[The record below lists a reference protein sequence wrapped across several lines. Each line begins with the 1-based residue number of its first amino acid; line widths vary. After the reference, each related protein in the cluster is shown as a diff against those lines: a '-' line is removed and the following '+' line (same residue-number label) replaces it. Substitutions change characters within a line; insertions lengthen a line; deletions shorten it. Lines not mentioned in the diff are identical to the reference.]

1 MPGFRLRAGMTSE
14 SSTVAL
20 EKQMAGGPLEGVRV
34 VDLTSVVVGPL
45 ATQILADHGAEVI
58 KVESKAGD
66 LVRVMNGKSVTPGM
80 GAKFLH
86 LNRNKRSIVLDLKQP
101 AGHAALM
108 KLIERT
114 DVLIW
119 NVRPPSMARLKLAY
133 GDVRAVNPKIIY
145 CGMFG
150 FGQDG
155 RYRDKPA
162 YDTIVQGS
170 AGMAALHHRAMGE
183 PRFVPMVVADKVV
196 GLIAVQ
202 MIAMALYR
210 RTQTNEGC
218 AIEIP
223 MFENLAKFVL
233 EEHMYLKTFEPPL
246 GGTGDPRLI
255 DPLGKPIPT
264 RDGWICISANTNDQ
278 AFAFFDAVGRPELKT
293 DPRFSSVPARFA
305 HVKEYFQIRMEA
317 LKTKTTAEWLEI
329 LDRADVPAMPY
340 HTLDSVLDD
349 PHLKDVG
356 FFEMKDH
363 PTEGRTRS
371 MRLPNKWS
379 CGTRRDWSPA
389 PKLGQQSVEILREVG
404 YADAEIDAMIA
415 SGVTVD
421 GRIGKQ

>member
-1 MPGFRLRAGMTSE
+1 
-14 SSTVAL
+14 
-20 EKQMAGGPLEGVRV
+20 MAGGPLEGVRV

-66 LVRVMNGKSVTPGM
+66 LIRVMNGKSVTPGM

-101 AGHAALM
+101 AGHAALL

-114 DVLIW
+114 DVLVW
-119 NVRPPSMARLKLAY
+119 NVRPPAMARLKLAY
-133 GDVRAVNPKIIY
+133 EDVRAVNPRIIY

-162 YDTIVQGS
+162 YDTIIQGS
-170 AGMAALHHRAMGE
+170 GGMAALYHRATGE

-202 MIAMALYR
+202 MIVMALYR
-210 RTQTNEGC
+210 RTQNGEGC

-223 MFENLAKFVL
+223 MFENLVKFVL

-246 GGTGDPRLI
+246 GETGDPRLL

-264 RDGWICISANTNDQ
+264 RDGWICIAANTNKQ

-293 DPRFSSVPARFA
+293 DPRFDSVAARFRN
-305 HVKEYFQIRMEA
+305 VGEYFQIRAGA
-317 LKTKTTAEWLEI
+317 LKGKTTAEWLEI

-340 HTLDSVLDD
+340 HTLDSVLED
-349 PHLKDVG
+349 PHLADVG
-356 FFEMKDH
+356 FFQLKDH
-363 PTEGRTRS
+363 PTEGRTRN

-379 CGTRRDWSPA
+379 CGARREWNPA
-389 PKLGQQSVEILREVG
+389 PKLGQHSAEILREVG
-404 YADAEIDAMIA
+404 YSDAEIDAMIS

-421 GRIGKQ
+421 GRIKKQ

>member
-1 MPGFRLRAGMTSE
+1 
-14 SSTVAL
+14 
-20 EKQMAGGPLEGVRV
+20 MAGGPLEGVRI

-58 KVESKAGD
+58 KVESRAGD
-66 LVRVMNGKSVTPGM
+66 LVRVMNGRSVTPAM

-86 LNRNKRSIVLDLKQP
+86 LNRNKRSIVLDLKKP
-101 AGHAALM
+101 AGHGALM
-108 KLIERT
+108 KLVGRA

-119 NVRPPSMARLKLAY
+119 NVRPPAMARLKLSY
-133 GDVRAVNPKIIY
+133 DDLRAVNPSIIY

-162 YDTIVQGS
+162 YDTIIQGS
-170 AGMAALHHRAMGE
+170 DGMAALHHRATGE

-210 RTQTNEGC
+210 RAKTGEGC
-218 AIEIP
+218 SIEIP

-233 EEHMYLKTFEPPL
+233 EEHMYLKTFDPPL
-246 GGTGDPRLI
+246 GETGDPRLL

-264 RDGWICISANTNDQ
+264 QDGWICISANTNDQ
-278 AFAFFDAVGRPELKT
+278 AFAFFDAVGRPELKS
-293 DPRFSSVPARFA
+293 DPRFSSVQARFA
-305 HVKEYFQIRMEA
+305 HVKEYFEIRMEA
-317 LKTKTTAEWLEI
+317 LKARTTAEWLEI
-329 LDRADVPAMPY
+329 FDRADVPAMPY
-340 HTLDSVLDD
+340 HTLDTLLED
-349 PHLKDVG
+349 PHLTDVG
-356 FFEMKDH
+356 FFEMKNH

-379 CGTRRDWSPA
+379 CGTRREWTPA
-389 PKLGQQSVEILREVG
+389 PKLGQQSVEILRELG
-404 YADAEIDAMIA
+404 YSAADIEAMIA
-415 SGVTVD
+415 DGVTLDGRLEQGSDPVSGV
-421 GRIGKQ
+421 

>member
-1 MPGFRLRAGMTSE
+1 
-14 SSTVAL
+14 
-20 EKQMAGGPLEGVRV
+20 MAGGPLEGVRI

-108 KLIERT
+108 KLIERS
-114 DVLIW
+114 DVLVW
-119 NVRPPSMARLKLAY
+119 NVRPLSMARLGLRY
-133 GDVRAVNPKIIY
+133 EDVCTINPKIIY

-162 YDTIVQGS
+162 YDTIIQGS
-170 AGMAALHHRAMGE
+170 GGMAALHHRATGE

-210 RTQTNEGC
+210 RTQTDEGC

-223 MFENLAKFVL
+223 MFENMAKFVL
-233 EEHMYLKTFEPPL
+233 EEHMYLKTFDPPL
-246 GGTGDPRLI
+246 GDTGDPRLI
-255 DPLGKPIPT
+255 DPLSKPIPT
-264 RDGWICISANTNDQ
+264 KDSWICISANTNNQ
-278 AFAFFDAVGRPELKT
+278 VFAFFDAIGRPELKT
-293 DPRFSSVPARFA
+293 DPRFSSVQARFVN
-305 HVKEYFQIRMEA
+305 VKDYFQIRIDA
-317 LKTKTTAEWLEI
+317 LKTRTTAEWI
-329 LDRADVPAMPY
+329 AIFDRSDVPAMPY
-340 HTLDSVLDD
+340 HTLDSLIEDR
-349 PHLKDVG
+349 HLQDVG
-356 FFEMKDH
+356 FFEMKNH
-363 PTEGRTRS
+363 PTEGRTRN

-379 CGTRRDWSPA
+379 CGVRQEWDPA
-389 PKLGQQSVEILREVG
+389 PKLGQHSIDVLREIG
-404 YADAEIDAMIA
+404 YSEAEISAMIA
-415 SGVTVD
+415 DGATID
-421 GRIGKQ
+421 GRIRTSSETDGTG

>member
-1 MPGFRLRAGMTSE
+1 
-14 SSTVAL
+14 
-20 EKQMAGGPLEGVRV
+20 MAGGPLEGVRI

-101 AGHAALM
+101 AGHEALQ
-108 KLIERT
+108 KLIARA
-114 DVLIW
+114 DVMLW
-119 NVRPPSMARLKLAY
+119 NNRPQSMARMKLSY
-133 GDVRAVNPKIIY
+133 DDVRAVNPKIIY

-162 YDTIVQGS
+162 YDTIIQG
-170 AGMAALHHRAMGE
+170 AGGMAALHHRATGE

-196 GLIAVQ
+196 GLITVQ
-202 MIAMALYR
+202 MIAMALYG
-210 RTQTNEGC
+210 RTRTGEGC

-223 MFENLAKFVL
+223 MFENLVKFVL
-233 EEHMYLKTFEPPL
+233 EEHMYLKTFVPPL
-246 GGTGDPRLI
+246 GETGDPRLI

-264 RDGWICISANTNDQ
+264 QDGWICISANTNDQ
-278 AFAFFDAVGRPELKT
+278 AFAFFDAIGRTELKT
-293 DPRFSSVPARFA
+293 DPRFSSIPARFA
-305 HVKEYFQIRMEA
+305 HVSEYYQVRMDE
-317 LKTKTTAEWLEI
+317 LKKKTTAEWLE
-329 LDRADVPAMPY
+329 LFDRADVPAMPY
-340 HTLDSVLDD
+340 HTLDSLIED

-356 FFEMKDH
+356 FFELKDH
-363 PTEGRTRS
+363 PTEGKTRS

-379 CGTRRDWSPA
+379 SGVRREWSPA
-389 PKLGQQSVEILREVG
+389 PKLGQNSVEILREIG
-404 YADAEIDAMIA
+404 CSDADIEAMIA
-415 SGVTVD
+415 NGVTVD
-421 GRIGKQ
+421 GRLQKP